1 MPNQN
6 CNYSNQLIFWSH
18 DSSMPWPWSSTLFSR
33 LKLGKWVAIV
43 VYAYPFWDSI
53 LTMSLS
59 SSLFIFVENRNPLTF
74 FGHLPIHPR
83 SNKLSNYPN
92 ALWCFEIS
100 KTIKIFWNLKKII
113 QIAALSHIVLL
124 TRTSG
129 EPHHKS

>member
-53 LTMSLS
+53 LTISLS
-59 SSLFIFVENRNPLTF
+59 SSLSSLEKIVMLIF
-74 FGHLPIHPR
+74 FGHLPIQFR
-83 SNKLSNYPN
+83 SSKHLSNYPN
-92 ALWCFEIS
+92 ALWYFEIS
-100 KTIKIFWNLKKII
+100 KTIKIFWNLKIII
-113 QIAALSHIVLL
+113 QKPALSLIVLL
-124 TRTSG
+124 TRTLG